1 MAETLAE
8 ITAAVAGITSL
19 TDTDQLQ
26 RLDGL
31 ATDYAK
37 LPKAD
42 AEAGLDIWFR
52 LYERF
57 PDDDGFGVCWGILHM
72 IEAFHPVSDRFV
84 VASVQRQPTEFPVL
98 MVNRIL
104 NSGTKAVGGVDL
116 LALLQ
121 VIADDDKNPGSIRE
135 VARGFLEHQKRVA
148 D

>member
-19 TDTDQLQ
+19 TDRDQLQ

-37 LPKAD
+37 LPKAV
-42 AEAGLDIWFR
+42 AESGLDIWFR

-57 PDDDGFGVCWGILHM
+57 PDDDGFGGCWSLLHM
-72 IEAFHPVSDRFV
+72 IEGYHPVSDRFV
-84 VASVQRQPTEFPVL
+84 VASFQRKPTEFPV
-98 MVNRIL
+98 MMINRLL
-104 NSGTKAVGGVDL
+104 NGDIKTVGGVDL
-116 LALLQ
+116 LALLE
-121 VIADDDKNPGSIRE
+121 VVADDDKNSSSIRD
-135 VARGFLEHQKRVA
+135 VARGFLEHQKPVA

>member
-1 MAETLAE
+1 MADTLAE
-8 ITAAVAGITSL
+8 ITAGVSGITSL
-19 TDTDQLQ
+19 TDTDQLKL
-26 RLDGL
+26 LDGL
-31 ATDYAK
+31 VGDYAK

-72 IEAFHPVSDRFV
+72 IEGYHPVSDRYV
-84 VASVQRQPTEFPVL
+84 VASVQRKPTEFPV
-98 MVNRIL
+98 MMINRIL
-104 NSGTKAVGGVDL
+104 NGGVKTVGGVEL

-121 VIADDDKNPGSIRE
+121 GVADNDKNPGSIRE
-135 VARGFLEHQKRVA
+135 VARAFLEHQKRVA